1 MTNQWPGIKGVA
13 PALRPDAVAK
23 WTRQADAVC
32 HHLLVRSGKPHLEF
46 CKMAD
51 RKVAVAGATGL
62 VGNAALRH
70 FGGSGGCEVVA
81 LSRRKPR
88 ALYGARYVQVD
99 LTDPAQCAGMS
110 AELRGATH
118 LVYAA
123 LYEGPNLVDG
133 WRDERQIRT
142 NDAMLRNLMAV
153 LEPAA
158 PSLRHVALLQG
169 TKAYGVHVRP
179 LTVPAREGRSEMH
192 EQPNFYWAQENFVRE
207 LQQGKA
213 WHWSILRP
221 VLIVGEAM
229 GGAMDLIPPLGVYAA
244 MLREQGRAL
253 DYPGGAARVS
263 QAVDVD
269 LLARAIGW
277 AGEAGAARNEAFN
290 VTNGDVFTW
299 ENVWPAIA
307 EALDMKPGGAV
318 PLSLAATYPQWIA
331 PWDALRQKY
340 DLISPDLEAFV
351 GLSFQYADYTMR
363 YGQTQPGPPSIVST
377 VKINQ
382 ADFTEMMDTED
393 TFRKWFRHARS
404 SRLLP

>member
-1 MTNQWPGIKGVA
+1 MA
-13 PALRPDAVAK
+13 
-23 WTRQADAVC
+23 
-32 HHLLVRSGKPHLEF
+32 GK
-46 CKMAD
+46 
-51 RKVAVAGATGL
+51 KVVVAGATGL

-81 LSRRKPR
+81 LSRRMPR
-88 ALYGARYVQVD
+88 DLYGARYVQVD
-99 LTDPAQCAGMS
+99 LTDPAQCARAS
-110 AELRGATH
+110 AELQGATH

-133 WRDERQIRT
+133 WRDPNQIRT

-153 LEPAA
+153 LEPVA
-158 PSLRHVALLQG
+158 PSLQHVALLQG

-179 LTVPAREGRSEMH
+179 LTVPAREGRSEMY
-192 EQPNFYWAQENFVRE
+192 EQPNFYWAQENFLRE

-244 MLREQGRAL
+244 MLREQGKAL

-277 AGEAGAARNEAFN
+277 AGAADAARNEAFN

-318 PLSLAATYPQWIA
+318 PLSLAATHPQWIA
-331 PWDALRQKY
+331 PWDALLQKH
-340 DLISPDLEAFV
+340 DLISPGLEAFV
-351 GLSFQYADYTMR
+351 GLSFQYADYSMR
-363 YGQTQPGPPSIVST
+363 YGQTEPGPPSIVST

-382 ADFTEMMDTED
+382 AGFTEMMDTED
-393 TFRKWFRHARS
+393 MFRKWFRHARS

>member
-1 MTNQWPGIKGVA
+1 M
-13 PALRPDAVAK
+13 AVK
-23 WTRQADAVC
+23 
-32 HHLLVRSGKPHLEF
+32 
-46 CKMAD
+46 
-51 RKVAVAGATGL
+51 KVVVAGATGL
-62 VGNAALRH
+62 VGSAALRH
-70 FGGSGGCEVVA
+70 FGGAGESEVVA

-88 ALYGARYVQVD
+88 QLYVARHLPVD
-99 LTDPAQCAGMS
+99 LTDPAQCRGIA
-110 AELRGATH
+110 AALRGATH

-123 LYEGPNLVDG
+123 LYEAPNLVDG
-133 WRDERQIRT
+133 WRDQGQIST

-158 PSLRHVALLQG
+158 PSLNHVALLQG

-179 LTVPAREGRSEMH
+179 LKVPAREGRSEMY
-192 EQPNFYWAQENFVRE
+192 EQPNFYWAQENFLRQ

-269 LLARAIGW
+269 LLARAIAW
-277 AGEAGAARNEAFN
+277 AGETNAARNEAFN

-307 EALDMKPGGAV
+307 EALDMKPGAAV
-318 PLSLAATYPQWIA
+318 PLSLAQESPKWIA
-331 PWDALRQKY
+331 PWDELRRRY
-340 DLISPDLEAFV
+340 DLIAPGLEAFV

-363 YGQTQPGPPSIVST
+363 HGQIEPGPPSIVST

-382 ADFTEMMDTED
+382 AGFTEMMDTEGM
-393 TFRKWFRHARS
+393 FRKWFRQARK

>member
-1 MTNQWPGIKGVA
+1 
-13 PALRPDAVAK
+13 
-23 WTRQADAVC
+23 
-32 HHLLVRSGKPHLEF
+32 
-46 CKMAD
+46 
-51 RKVAVAGATGL
+51 
-62 VGNAALRH
+62 LRH

-81 LSRRKPR
+81 LSRRRPPD
-88 ALYGARYVQVD
+88 LHGARHVPID
-99 LTDPAQCAGMS
+99 LTDPAQCAGV
-110 AELRGATH
+110 APQLQGATH

-123 LYEGPNLVDG
+123 LYEAPNLIDG
-133 WRDERQIRT
+133 WRDQRQIKT
-142 NDAMLRNLMAV
+142 NDLMLRNLMAV

-158 PSLRHVALLQG
+158 PSLRHVSLLQG

-179 LTVPAREGRSEMH
+179 LSVPAREGRSEMYQ
-192 EQPNFYWAQENFVRE
+192 QPNFYWAQENFLRD

-221 VLIVGEAM
+221 VLIVGETI

-244 MLREQGRAL
+244 ILREQGRAL

-269 LLARAIGW
+269 LLARAIAW
-277 AGEAGAARNEAFN
+277 AGEADAARNEAFN

-307 EALDMKPGGAV
+307 EALEMKPGVAA
-318 PLSLAATYPQWIA
+318 PLSLVASYPQWIA
-331 PWDALRQKY
+331 PWEALRRKY
-340 DLISPDLEAFV
+340 DLISPDLETFV
-351 GLSFQYADYTMR
+351 GLSFQYADYSMR
-363 YGQTQPGPPSIVST
+363 HGQAEPGPPSIVST

-382 ADFTEMMDTED
+382 AGFTEMMDTEAM
-393 TFRKWFRHARS
+393 FRKWFRRARA

>member
-1 MTNQWPGIKGVA
+1 MKNK
-13 PALRPDAVAK
+13 
-23 WTRQADAVC
+23 
-32 HHLLVRSGKPHLEF
+32 
-46 CKMAD
+46 
-51 RKVAVAGATGL
+51 KVVVAGATGL

-70 FGGSGGCEVVA
+70 FGASACEVVA

-88 ALYGARYVQVD
+88 DLHGALHVEAD
-99 LTDPAQCAGMS
+99 LTDAAQCAR
-110 AELRGATH
+110 AAAQLRGATH

-123 LYEGPNLVDG
+123 LYEALSLVDG
-133 WRDERQIRT
+133 WRDERQIAT
-142 NDAMLRNLMAV
+142 NDRMLRNLMAV

-179 LTVPAREGRSEMH
+179 LTVPAREGRSEMY
-192 EQPNFYWAQENFVRE
+192 EQPNFYWAQENFLRE
-207 LQQGKA
+207 LQQSKA

-221 VLIVGEAM
+221 VLIVGLAM

-277 AGEAGAARNEAFN
+277 AGEADAARNEAFN
-290 VTNGDVFTW
+290 VTNGDVFAW

-307 EALDMKPGGAV
+307 DALDMKPGDAV
-318 PLSLAATYPQWIA
+318 PLSLAQSWPQWVA
-331 PWDALRQKY
+331 PWEVLRRKHG
-340 DLISPDLEAFV
+340 LISPGLEAFV
-351 GLSFQYADYTMR
+351 GLSFQYADYSMR
-363 YGQTQPGPPSIVST
+363 HGRTDPGPPWIVST

-382 ADFTEMMDTED
+382 AGFTEMMDTED
-393 TFRKWFRHARS
+393 MFRKWFRLARS

>member
-1 MTNQWPGIKGVA
+1 MA
-13 PALRPDAVAK
+13 
-23 WTRQADAVC
+23 
-32 HHLLVRSGKPHLEF
+32 GK
-46 CKMAD
+46 
-51 RKVAVAGATGL
+51 KVIVAGATGL
-62 VGNAALRH
+62 VGSAALRH
-70 FGGSGGCEVVA
+70 FGTVGGSEVVA

-88 ALYGARYVQVD
+88 QLHGARHVAVD
-99 LTDPAQCAGMS
+99 LTDPAQCRLAA

-123 LYEGPNLVDG
+123 LYEAPNLVDG
-133 WRDERQIRT
+133 WRDPDQIHT

-153 LEPAA
+153 IEPAA
-158 PSLRHVALLQG
+158 PTLRHVAMLQG

-179 LTVPAREGRSEMH
+179 LAVPAREGRSEMYQ
-192 EQPNFYWAQENFVRE
+192 QPNFYWAQENFLRA
-207 LQQGKA
+207 LQAGKS

-221 VLIVGEAM
+221 VLIVGEAI

-244 MLREQGRAL
+244 MLREQGRDL
-253 DYPGGAARVS
+253 DYPAGAARVS

-269 LLARAIGW
+269 LLARAIAW
-277 AGEAGAARNEAFN
+277 SGEAEAARNEAFN

-307 EALDMKPGGAV
+307 EALDMKPGSNV
-318 PLSLAATYPQWIA
+318 PLSLAQTWPQWVA
-331 PWDALRQKY
+331 PWEALRRKH
-340 DLISPDLEAFV
+340 DLVSPGLEAFV

-363 YGQTQPGPPSIVST
+363 YGQTEPGPPALVST

-382 ADFTEMMDTED
+382 AGFTEMMDTELM
-393 TFRKWFRHARS
+393 FQKWFRQARA

>member
-1 MTNQWPGIKGVA
+1 
-13 PALRPDAVAK
+13 
-23 WTRQADAVC
+23 
-32 HHLLVRSGKPHLEF
+32 
-46 CKMAD
+46 MAI
-51 RKVAVAGATGL
+51 RKVVVAGATGL
-62 VGNAALRH
+62 VGGAALRH
-70 FGGSGGCEVVA
+70 FGASGGCEVVA
-81 LSRRKPR
+81 LSRRRPR
-88 ALYGARYVQVD
+88 ELHGARHVQAD
-99 LTDPAQCAGMS
+99 LTDRAQCAGL
-110 AELRGATH
+110 ADELQGATH

-123 LYEGPNLVDG
+123 LYEAPNLVDG
-133 WRDERQIRT
+133 WRDDSQIRI

-179 LTVPAREGRSEMH
+179 LSVPAREGRSEMYQ
-192 EQPNFYWAQENFVRE
+192 QPNFYWAQENFLRE
-207 LQQGKA
+207 LQQGKAGLEKA

-221 VLIVGEAM
+221 VLIVGEAI

-244 MLREQGRAL
+244 MLREQGRPL

-269 LLARAIGW
+269 LLARAIAW
-277 AGEAGAARNEAFN
+277 AGEAEAARNEAFN

-307 EALDMKPGGAV
+307 EALEMNPGAAV
-318 PLSLAATYPQWIA
+318 PLSLAQQYPNWIA
-331 PWDALRQKY
+331 PWERLRTKHG
-340 DLISPDLEAFV
+340 LISPGIEAFV

-363 YGQTQPGPPSIVST
+363 YGQTEAGPPSIVST

-382 ADFTEMMDTED
+382 AGFTEMMDTEVM
-393 TFRKWFRHARS
+393 FRKWFGQAREK
-404 SRLLP
+404 RLLP

>member
-1 MTNQWPGIKGVA
+1 
-13 PALRPDAVAK
+13 
-23 WTRQADAVC
+23 
-32 HHLLVRSGKPHLEF
+32 
-46 CKMAD
+46 MAA
-51 RKVAVAGATGL
+51 RKVVVAGATGL

-70 FGGSGGCEVVA
+70 FDRSGGAEVVA

-88 ALYGARYVQVD
+88 ELYGARHVPID
-99 LTDPAQCAGMS
+99 LTDPAQCTRA
-110 AELRGATH
+110 ATELQGATH
-118 LVYAA
+118 LIYAA
-123 LYEGPNLVDG
+123 LYEGPNLIDG
-133 WRDERQIRT
+133 WRDQHQIDT
-142 NDAMLRNLMAV
+142 NDLMLRNLMAA

-179 LTVPAREGRSEMH
+179 LTVPAREGRSEMY
-192 EQPNFYWAQENFVRE
+192 EQPNFYWAQESFLRE

-221 VLIVGEAM
+221 VLIVGETI

-253 DYPGGAARVS
+253 DYPGGAARVT

-277 AGEAGAARNEAFN
+277 AGEADAARNEAFN

-318 PLSLAATYPQWIA
+318 PVSLAETHPQWVA
-331 PWDALRQKY
+331 PWDALR
-340 DLISPDLEAFV
+340 
-351 GLSFQYADYTMR
+351 R
-363 YGQTQPGPPSIVST
+363 
-377 VKINQ
+377 KI
-382 ADFTEMMDTED
+382 
-393 TFRKWFRHARS
+393 
-404 SRLLP
+404 